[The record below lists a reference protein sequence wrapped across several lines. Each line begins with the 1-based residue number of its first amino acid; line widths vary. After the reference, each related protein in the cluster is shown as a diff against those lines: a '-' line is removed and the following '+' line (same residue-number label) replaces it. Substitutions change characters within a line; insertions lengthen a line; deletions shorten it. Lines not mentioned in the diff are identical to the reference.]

1 MAIAFKV
8 LAFIWFLF
16 WGNLARVTIWGAAE
30 EHEIGLFMSYLVYQ
44 WLIALALYFV
54 GVFIRRVNNAEDR
67 LNGIIRKRS
76 QKK

>member
-8 LAFIWFLF
+8 LAFIWFYIS
-16 WGNLARVTIWGAAE
+16 GRVALMTILGAAKD
-30 EHEIGLFMSYLVYQ
+30 HELGIFISYLVYQ

-54 GVFIRRVNNAEDR
+54 GDFIRRVNNAEDR

>member
-16 WGNLARVTIWGAAE
+16 WGNLARLTIWGAAE
-30 EHEIGLFMSYLVYQ
+30 EHELGIFMSYLVYQ

-54 GVFIRRVNNAEDR
+54 GDFIRRVNNAEDR

>member
-8 LAFIWFLF
+8 LAFVWFLF
-16 WGNLARVTIWGAAE
+16 WGNLARLTIWGAAE
-30 EHEIGLFMSYLVYQ
+30 EHELGMFMSYLIYQ
-44 WLIALALYFV
+44 WLVALALYFV
-54 GVFIRRVNNAEDR
+54 GDFIRRVNNAEDR